1 MKNVMDWKTSLMGL
15 VIIGGGL
22 ASVFMGKADWT
33 GAVVVI
39 TLGIGLVFSPDSILK
54 KNDKS

>member
-1 MKNVMDWKTSLMGL
+1 MKNVINWKTTLIGL
-15 VIIGGGL
+15 VIILGGL
-22 ASVFMGKADWT
+22 ASVFMGKSDWT
-33 GAVVVI
+33 GAVIVI